1 MLYQYNNFTFDTYTI
16 ICSIEFLS
24 FSTYYFR
31 VAFSDG
37 LHGNFISIV
46 SRAQS
51 RVRFGRNNCPR
62 GRNFVLNWAQGEV
75 GVSVFSFI
83 PQQNEKN
90 QMPILIHVI

>member
-1 MLYQYNNFTFDTYTI
+1 MQM
-16 ICSIEFLS
+16 EFLS

-37 LHGNFISIV
+37 LHDNFISIV

-51 RVRFGRNNCPR
+51 RGRFGRNNCPR

-75 GVSVFSFI
+75 GASVFSFI
-83 PQQNEKN
+83 PQQNEKKSNANSYTCNLEFSSNHSTN
-90 QMPILIHVI
+90 QL